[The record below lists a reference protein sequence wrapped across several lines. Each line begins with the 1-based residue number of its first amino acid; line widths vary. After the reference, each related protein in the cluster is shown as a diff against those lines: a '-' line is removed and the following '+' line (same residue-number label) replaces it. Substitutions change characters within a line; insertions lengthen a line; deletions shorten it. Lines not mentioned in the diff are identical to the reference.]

1 MPQQTELEESV
12 RAGIF
17 SSLPDADHVVQKLQA
32 AGFGRDQIT
41 VICSDETKERYFREF
56 EHQQPAGTH
65 AAEAT
70 AAGASIG
77 AVAGGLTA
85 IAVGAASGA
94 VPLILA
100 GAAGLAGGSALGGF
114 VGAMLTRGTEKELSN
129 FYDQAVRKGDVV
141 VAVEDHG
148 PQAASQLA
156 RAAEIFRR
164 AGTAA
169 IPLPEG

>member
-1 MPQQTELEESV
+1 MPSPTELEESV

-17 SSLPDADHVVQKLQA
+17 SSLPDADAAVQKLLA
-32 AGFGRDQIT
+32 AGFTTDQIT
-41 VICSDETKERYFREF
+41 VICSDETKERHFREF
-56 EHQQPAGTH
+56 EHQEPAGEH
-65 AAEAT
+65 AAEAA

-94 VPLILA
+94 VPLVLA

-114 VGAMLTRGTEKELSN
+114 VGAMLTRGTEKELSD

-141 VAVEDHG
+141 VAVEVHG
-148 PQAASQLA
+148 PQAKSRLA
-156 RAAEIFRR
+156 RAAAILERQ
-164 AGTAA
+164 GTGAVS
-169 IPLPEG
+169 LPEG